1 MNQPQQVTL
10 QVLNAMSEHNLP
22 TAEAAG
28 VLGISE
34 RHARRLRAAFRKK
47 GAAVLVHGN
56 RGHKAPN
63 AVSET
68 TAARVV
74 ALAGGKYAGRNHSQ
88 ITELLAER
96 EGIHLSRKTV
106 SRLLNRSDLVRS
118 RRHRAS
124 RDYDKLERRAREGQ
138 LLQIS
143 AIHYPWLEERGD
155 PLVLLLAVDDATDTV
170 TNAVFRGKEDIR
182 GYFLLMEGVIRDFGI
197 PMAIFS
203 DRHGLFQFSDNQ
215 LRTPQPSD
223 GDQFIRAM
231 GGLGIGWIHTGLPQ
245 PPGWVKRMAGTFEDH
260 LVDELRLRKVGT
272 VDRANAELQDLLPHL
287 NAKVRVPAQQPLMAY
302 RQMDSSISLERI
314 LCFNTLCQVTRDNTV
329 EYQLRTLRLLPN
341 QEWPGYAG
349 AGVEVLER
357 SDGQILIQRDGE
369 VIFHREE
376 SPRRPGALWNS

>member
-1 MNQPQQVTL
+1 MNEREQVTL
-10 QVLNAMSEHNLP
+10 QVLNAMVEHKLP

-28 VLGISE
+28 ALGISE
-34 RHARRLRAAFRKK
+34 RQVRRILAAYRRE
-47 GAAVLVHGN
+47 GAAALVHGN
-56 RGHKAPN
+56 RGRKPPN
-63 AVSET
+63 AVSDAT
-68 TAARVV
+68 KARVE
-74 ALAGGKYAGRNHSQ
+74 ALAAGKYAGLNHSQ

-96 EGIHLSRKTV
+96 EDIHLSRQTV
-106 SRLLNRSDLVRS
+106 SRLLNRLDLVRS

-124 RDYDKLERRAREGQ
+124 RDYDKLQRRAREGQ

-143 AIHYPWLEERGD
+143 AIHYPWLEDRGD

-170 TNAVFRGKEDIR
+170 ANAVFRGKEDIR

-203 DRHGLFQFSDNQ
+203 DRHGVFQFSDNH

-231 GGLGIGWIHTGLPQ
+231 GGLGIGWIHARLPQ
-245 PPGWVKRMAGTFEDH
+245 SPGWVDRMAGTFEDH

-302 RQMDSSISLERI
+302 RQLDSSISLERI
-314 LCFNTLCQVTRDNTV
+314 LCFNTLCKVTRDNTV
-329 EYQLRTLRLLPN
+329 EYQLRTLRLLPS

-349 AGVEVLER
+349 ADVEVLER

-376 SPRRPGALWNS
+376 SPRRPGALRNS